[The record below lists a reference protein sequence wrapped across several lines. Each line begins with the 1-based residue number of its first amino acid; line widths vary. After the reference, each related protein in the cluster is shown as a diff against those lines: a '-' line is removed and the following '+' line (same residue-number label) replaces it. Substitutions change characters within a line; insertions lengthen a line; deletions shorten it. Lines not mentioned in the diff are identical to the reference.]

1 MKEELLVT
9 ARNNPLVDPSLDV
22 WTWEVAFD
30 LAMGGLT
37 AGIIIIAAVMTLL
50 KRDEQAPFATR
61 QLALLAPIVLSL
73 GMTTLFMDLEYKLH
87 VYRFYTSFQPTSPM
101 SWGSWIL
108 LVIYPASAL
117 QILSTLRTGYAPV
130 ARYMDRMA
138 IGSWI
143 LDLSERYRREIALL
157 IIPFAIG
164 LGIYTGILLSA
175 FGARPFWN
183 SGALPP
189 LFLVSGLTTAA
200 ALTALFAS
208 DPREKATFTR
218 TYLLL
223 LVGKLALLALY
234 LISLATGS
242 GPQLEA
248 LARVNGGTYTTAFWG
263 LFVGLCLLLPLL
275 LGVLRISA
283 ASKSAAMLASVLV
296 VISGYAMRQVV
307 LDVGQESSWTIYDTQ
322 YSAELMER
330 LR

>member
-9 ARNNPLVDPSLDV
+9 ARSNPLVDPSLDV

-30 LAMGGLT
+30 LFMGGLT
-37 AGIIIIAAVMTLL
+37 AGIIIIAALMTLL
-50 KRDEQAPFATR
+50 RRDEQAPFATR

-108 LVIYPASAL
+108 LVIYPASML
-117 QILSTLRTGYAPV
+117 QILSTLRSGYAPIADYV
-130 ARYMDRMA
+130 DRLA
-138 IGSWI
+138 IGTWL
-143 LDLSERYRREIALL
+143 LDLCERNRRTIAYL

-175 FGARPFWN
+175 FSARPFWN

-200 ALTALFAS
+200 ALTALFAR
-208 DPREKATFTR
+208 DPHEKAAFTR
-218 TYLLL
+218 GYLLL
-223 LVGKLALLALY
+223 IVANLAMLALY

-242 GPQLEA
+242 GPQLDA
-248 LARVNGGTYTTAFWG
+248 LQRVTGGAYTMAFWG

-275 LGVLRISA
+275 LGLLRVSA
-283 ASKSAAMLASVLV
+283 ASKSAAALAAVLV
-296 VISGYAMRQVV
+296 VLSGYAMRQVV

-322 YSAELMER
+322 YSAELLER

>member
-9 ARNNPLVDPSLDV
+9 ARSNPLVDPSLDV

-37 AGIIIIAAVMTLL
+37 AGIIIIAAAMTLL
-50 KRDEQAPFATR
+50 KKDEQAPFATR

-87 VYRFYTSFQPTSPM
+87 VFRFYTSFQPTSPM

-117 QILSTLRTGYAPV
+117 QILSTLRSGYAPLAEYV
-130 ARYMDRMA
+130 DRLT

-143 LDLSERYRREIALL
+143 LDFSERYRRVIALV

-200 ALTALFAS
+200 ALTALMAS
-208 DPREKATFTR
+208 DPAEKAAFTR
-218 TYLLL
+218 GYLLL
-223 LVGKLALLALY
+223 LAAKLVLLVMY

-242 GPQLEA
+242 GQQLES
-248 LARVNGGTYTTAFWG
+248 LARINGGSYTMAFWG

-275 LGVLRISA
+275 LGVMRISA
-283 ASKSAAMLASVLV
+283 ASKSAAVLASVLV
-296 VISGYAMRQVV
+296 IVSGYAMRQVI

>member
-9 ARNNPLVDPSLDV
+9 ARSNPLVDPSLDV

-30 LAMGGLT
+30 LFMGGLT
-37 AGIIIIAAVMTLL
+37 AGIIIIAAMMTLMR
-50 KRDEQAPFATR
+50 KDEQAPFATR

-87 VYRFYTSFQPTSPM
+87 VFRFYTSFQPTSPM

-108 LVIYPASAL
+108 LVIYPASML
-117 QILSTLRTGYAPV
+117 QILSTLRIGYAPIADYV
-130 ARYMDRMA
+130 DRVA
-138 IGSWI
+138 IGTWL
-143 LDLSERYRREIALL
+143 LDLCERNRRAIAYL

-175 FGARPFWN
+175 FSARPFWN

-200 ALTALFAS
+200 ALTALCAR
-208 DPREKATFTR
+208 DQGEKAAFTR
-218 TYLLL
+218 AYLLL
-223 LVGKLALLALY
+223 IVANLALLALY

-248 LARVNGGTYTTAFWG
+248 LHRVTGGAYTMAFWG
-263 LFVGLCLLLPLL
+263 LFVGLCLLFPLL
-275 LGVLRISA
+275 LGLLRISA
-283 ASKSAAMLASVLV
+283 ASKSAAVLAAVLV
-296 VISGYAMRQVV
+296 VLSGYAMRQVV

-322 YSAELMER
+322 YSAELLER

>member
-9 ARNNPLVDPSLDV
+9 ARSNPLVDPSLDV

-37 AGIIIIAAVMTLL
+37 AGIIIIAAVTTLMR
-50 KRDEQAPFATR
+50 KDYEYPFAAR
-61 QLALLAPIVLSL
+61 QLSLLAPVVLSL

-87 VYRFYTSFQPTSPM
+87 VFRFYTSFQPTSPM

-117 QILSTLRTGYAPV
+117 QILSTLRNGYAPV
-130 ARYMDRMA
+130 AAYMDKYA
-138 IGSWI
+138 AGSWL
-143 LDLSERYRREIALL
+143 LDLCEKNRRAIAMF
-157 IIPFAIG
+157 IVPFAVG

-175 FGARPFWN
+175 FSARPFWN

-189 LFLVSGLTTAA
+189 LFLLSGLVTAA
-200 ALTALFAS
+200 ALTALLAR
-208 DPREKATFTR
+208 DPEEKAMFTR

-223 LVGKLALLALY
+223 VAGKLVLVGLY
-234 LISLATGS
+234 LVSLATGS
-242 GPQLEA
+242 GQQLEA
-248 LARVNGGTYTTAFWG
+248 LQRVTGGNYTFAFWG
-263 LFVGLCLLLPLL
+263 LFVGVCLLVPLF
-275 LGVLRISA
+275 LGLFRITA
-283 ASKSAAMLASVLV
+283 ASKSAAVLAAVLV
-296 VISGYAMRQVV
+296 VISGYAMRQVI

-322 YSAELMER
+322 YSAELLER

>member
-9 ARNNPLVDPSLDV
+9 ARSNPLVDPSLDV

-37 AGIIIIAAVMTLL
+37 AGIIIIVAVMTLL
-50 KRDEQAPFATR
+50 KRDYESPFATR
-61 QLALLAPIVLSL
+61 QLAMLAPIVLSL

-87 VYRFYTSFQPTSPM
+87 VFRFYTSFQPTSPM

-117 QILSTLRTGYAPV
+117 QILSTLRDGYAPLAGYV
-130 ARYMDRMA
+130 DRVSA
-138 IGSWI
+138 GSWV
-143 LDLSERYRREIALL
+143 LDLCERYRRAISIFIL
-157 IIPFAIG
+157 PFAIG

-175 FGARPFWN
+175 FSARPFWN

-189 LFLVSGLTTAA
+189 LFLVSGLVTAA
-200 ALTALFAS
+200 ALTALCAR
-208 DPREKATFTR
+208 DPQEKAWFTR
-218 TYLLL
+218 AYLLL
-223 LVGKLALLALY
+223 IVAKLAFLALY
-234 LISLATGS
+234 LVNLATGS
-242 GPQLEA
+242 GQQLEA
-248 LARVNGGTYTTAFWG
+248 LQRILGGDYTTAFWV
-263 LFVGLCLLLPLL
+263 LFVGLCLLLPLA
-275 LGVLRISA
+275 LGALRISSANA
-283 ASKSAAMLASVLV
+283 AAAVLASVLV

-322 YSAELMER
+322 YSAELLER

>member
-9 ARNNPLVDPSLDV
+9 ARSNPLVDPSLDV

-37 AGIIIIAAVMTLL
+37 AGIIIIVAVATLM
-50 KRDEQAPFATR
+50 KKDYEFPFATR

-87 VYRFYTSFQPTSPM
+87 VFRFYTSFQPTSPM

-117 QILSTLRTGYAPV
+117 QILSTLRSGYATAAGYV
-130 ARYMDRMA
+130 DRFA
-138 IGSWI
+138 AGSWL
-143 LDLSERYRREIALL
+143 LDLCERYRQPVAMF
-157 IIPFAIG
+157 IIPFAVG

-175 FGARPFWN
+175 FSARPFWN

-189 LFLVSGLTTAA
+189 LFLVSGIATAA
-200 ALTALFAS
+200 ALTALCAR
-208 DPREKATFTR
+208 DEEEKAWFTR
-218 TYLLL
+218 AYLLL
-223 LVGKLALLALY
+223 IVAKLALVGLY
-234 LISLATGS
+234 LVNLATGS
-242 GPQLEA
+242 GQQLEA
-248 LARVNGGTYTTAFWG
+248 LQRITGGAYTTAFWG
-263 LFVGLCLLLPLL
+263 LFVGLCLVLPLL

-283 ASKSAAMLASVLV
+283 ASRAAAVLAAVLV

-322 YSAELMER
+322 YSAELLER